1 MSKVFGW
8 QATPYGPEYAD
19 VDCGGSSLGFQQDP
33 SESPRAPLA
42 IIQVDDLD
50 VTRREIEAAGGDIT
64 VEPFDFPGGR
74 RFHFRE
80 PGGNELAAWVPARG

>member
-1 MSKVFGW
+1 MDGN
-8 QATPYGPEYAD
+8 ALRPDYTD
-19 VDCGGSSLGFQQDP
+19 VDCGGASLGFQQDP
-33 SESPRAPLA
+33 AEQPAAPLV

-50 VTRREIEAAGGDIT
+50 TMQREVEAAGGIIT

-80 PGGNELAAWVPARG
+80 PGGNELAGWAPAQR